1 MHDSEQEHSGIT
13 GCRVTYES
21 TIFYN
26 EANKFSIIVVKTSDP
41 RIPPQACNG
50 RYYGDRMLR
59 FTAVGYELPRTKAV
73 ELELDGEW
81 VESKYGYQLQV
92 EQWQEIVPQT
102 ADGLLAYLGSG
113 LIKGIGPKTAED
125 IVATFGPDTL
135 NILDNEPEKLLQ
147 IRGITEGKL
156 KDIEESYAESRVLRN
171 LMSLLGPFKITP
183 ATALKIYQNFGP
195 ACVDI
200 LKKCPYDLCQI
211 SGFGF
216 KRVDGIV
223 RKTDNR
229 LHSAERIKGAVLY
242 TLEDARSKSGH
253 LFLPS
258 EDLVKETLF
267 LLNAPIPIPEQR
279 IRAEEVQETLRQ
291 MILHGAVVAYKQYLY
306 SPRVFGQ
313 EDDTARMIAAR
324 LANISVAENIESA
337 LESVRES
344 LGITLSQK
352 QEQAVRTAFQHGLT
366 IITGSPGTGKTTVLK
381 AIIEVFKNLHPKGK
395 FALMAPT
402 GRASRRMAE
411 STGVDEAR
419 TLHSALGLGTGE
431 EVGDGERVR
440 FVDADLII
448 VDARYN
454 CTGNADAYR
463 EICEALGRYTP
474 RPRVNDCIGVKP
486 EQNARATPQEIHQT
500 YSLLLSMLPLTPT
513 HKAHLLSPR
522 RGLTEEQI
530 ARFGFKST
538 PPAFLCRSYAE
549 RLRRQGCT
557 LQGVPG
563 FYQDDARRWT
573 INFGSRTAGILL
585 PAVGMDGLI
594 CGMQIRLDTP
604 LRRRDDPPGK
614 SGAKYIWLSSVGKPH
629 GVTSGSPLHFVGEP
643 FAKTV
648 YVTEGLLKA
657 DIAHCLTGRS
667 FVAVAG
673 VNSLNGLESALRC
686 MAQNG
691 TKLVVEAY
699 DMDKLENEYVTSA
712 AEKVQQIARVA
723 GLQST
728 SLVWNTA
735 YKGIDDWQLA
745 LRQEEAKEKA
755 A

>member
-1 MHDSEQEHSGIT
+1 M
-13 GCRVTYES
+13 
-21 TIFYN
+21 
-26 EANKFSIIVVKTSDP
+26 
-41 RIPPQACNG
+41 
-50 RYYGDRMLR
+50 
-59 FTAVGYELPRTKAV
+59 
-73 ELELDGEW
+73 
-81 VESKYGYQLQV
+81 
-92 EQWQEIVPQT
+92 
-102 ADGLLAYLGSG
+102 
-113 LIKGIGPKTAED
+113 
-125 IVATFGPDTL
+125 
-135 NILDNEPEKLLQ
+135 
-147 IRGITEGKL
+147 
-156 KDIEESYAESRVLRN
+156 
-171 LMSLLGPFKITP
+171 
-183 ATALKIYQNFGP
+183 
-195 ACVDI
+195 
-200 LKKCPYDLCQI
+200 
-211 SGFGF
+211 
-216 KRVDGIV
+216 
-223 RKTDNR
+223 
-229 LHSAERIKGAVLY
+229 
-242 TLEDARSKSGH
+242 
-253 LFLPS
+253 
-258 EDLVKETLF
+258 
-267 LLNAPIPIPEQR
+267 LNAPIPIPEQR